1 MVERWEVALG
11 AAAIIV
17 MTIVFQTEWWMW
29 LVTAAASAWFLAIRY
44 GGRPLRNAT
53 GPIFIGV
60 ICLIYAVKYG
70 YLWWH
75 HLLMSG
81 FAILLFGL
89 AALGYRTEKRL
100 EDEEYRLREQYID
113 HR

>member
-1 MVERWEVALG
+1 
-11 AAAIIV
+11 II
-17 MTIVFQTEWWMW
+17 TLRTEWWMW
-29 LVTAAASAWFLAIRY
+29 LATIAGAAWFLAIRY

-53 GPIFIGV
+53 GPISIGV
-60 ICLIYAVKYG
+60 ISLIYTVKYG

-81 FAILLFGL
+81 LAMLLFGL
-89 AALGYRTEKRL
+89 AALTYRKEKRL
-100 EDEEYRLREQYID
+100 EDEEYRLQKQYSN